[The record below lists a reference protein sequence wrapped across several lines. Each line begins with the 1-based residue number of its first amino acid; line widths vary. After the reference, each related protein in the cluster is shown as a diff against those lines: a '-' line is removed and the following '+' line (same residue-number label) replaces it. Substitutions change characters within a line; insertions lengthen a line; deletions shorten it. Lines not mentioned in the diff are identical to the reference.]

1 MTWISLIGITLAV
14 FALVAT
20 LAVRTGLRAETLR
33 IILGAQ
39 AHLEVH
45 YSETV
50 DENGVRSRTIAEYEA
65 VAERISDVPGVE
77 RAVPV
82 VKGRLIANLRDAN
95 APIELIGIAPSDLA
109 GFPSIATP
117 ERSQGDLARLTDGI
131 AIAEGVA
138 RTLGLGPGD
147 TVRVISPNGV
157 RTAFGTSPRVSAYEV
172 VYIFRS
178 GQPLIDSTRA
188 YLPLDEA
195 QVFLNREAAVDQIEV
210 MIDDPETVEVLQPDI
225 LAATGAN
232 AFGWTWRDRS
242 GAGLRALQLQDNALY
257 LLLFILVLIATLN
270 IVSGLV
276 MLVKNKGRDIG
287 ILRTIGLTEGSVL
300 RVFILVGA
308 SVGVAGTVLGAA
320 LGALFAANIEHVYG
334 LMDAITGNAR
344 AGLEAQ
350 GFFFPPAILRFGD
363 LAAAVGLSLLLAFVV
378 TIFPARRAARM
389 NPVEA
394 LRYE

>member
-45 YSETV
+45 YTETEN
-50 DENGVRSRTIAEYEA
+50 ENGVRDRLIRDYETVVGRIA
-65 VAERISDVPGVE
+65 DVPGVG

-82 VKGRLIANLRDAN
+82 VKGRLIANLREAN
-95 APIELIGIAPSDLA
+95 APIELIGITPDDLA
-109 GFPSIATP
+109 GFPSIAAP
-117 ERSQGDLARLTDGI
+117 ERSQGELARLADGI

-138 RTLGLGPGD
+138 RTLSVGVGD
-147 TVRVISPNGV
+147 VIQVISPQGAQ
-157 RTAFGTSPRVSAYEV
+157 TAFGRQLRRSNYEV

-210 MIDDPETVEVLQPDI
+210 MIDDPEAVEALQPDI
-225 LAATGAN
+225 LAATQSN

-308 SVGVAGTVLGAA
+308 SVGVAGTALGAV
-320 LGALFAANIEHVYG
+320 LGALFAANIEHVYAV
-334 LMDAITGNAR
+334 MDAITGNAR

-350 GFFFPPAILRFGD
+350 GFFFPPAILRLGD
-363 LAAAVGLSLLLAFVV
+363 LAAAVGLSLALAFIV